1 MFILFKNWRQDLSA
15 SLTVF
20 FVALPLCLGI
30 GLASTSVGGM
40 SPSPLTGIVAGII
53 GGVVVASFSG
63 SRLGVSGPAAG
74 LITIVIAS
82 IATLGSFQ
90 AVLTAL
96 ILAGVFQIVFSVL
109 KAGIIAS
116 YLPSGVIKGM
126 LAAIGITLILKEI
139 PHLVGYDKN
148 YIGDESFFQLD
159 GHNTLSEL
167 MYSFGAFD
175 SGIALIGLLS
185 LLLLWIFDQKRV
197 KSFVLFKYFPPLLVV
212 IIIGTLLNVSF
223 GLTGHDFEIAK
234 EHMVQIP
241 KLSSWSTFKTQLFF
255 PDFSFFLNYKTYL
268 IALTIASIASLETL
282 LSVEAID
289 RQDPLKAITPTNKE
303 LFAQGLGNIISGFIG
318 GLPITQVIVR
328 STANLN
334 AGGTS
339 KLSAI
344 FHGFWLIL
352 AVVLFSPIL
361 NKIPLA
367 TLAAILIMVGYK
379 LTNVK
384 LIKQQFSKGWDQFIP
399 FAATIVG
406 ILLTDLLK
414 GIGIGLVVAVV
425 YILKRNFKANH
436 EILTQA
442 DVIEIKLG
450 ENVNFLNIAHI
461 KSELMNLKDG
471 SKVRINT
478 KHSKTL
484 DFDIQELLV
493 DFIEVSAKT
502 RNIEVT
508 YEGIPLIKS

>member
-1 MFILFKNWRQDLSA
+1 MYLLFKNWRQDLSS
-15 SLTVF
+15 SLVVF

-30 GLASTSVGGM
+30 GLASTTVEGM
-40 SPSPLTGIVAGII
+40 LPSPLTGLIAGII
-53 GGVVVASFSG
+53 GGIVVAGVSG

-74 LITIVIAS
+74 LITIVIAA
-82 IATLGSFQ
+82 IGTLGSFEGF
-90 AVLTAL
+90 LTAL
-96 ILAGVFQIVFSVL
+96 ILAGLFQMVFSVL

-139 PHLVGYDKN
+139 PHLVGYDKD
-148 YIGDESFFQLD
+148 YFGDESFFQMD

-167 MYSFGAFD
+167 VYSFGAFD
-175 SGIALIGLLS
+175 PGIALIGLLS
-185 LLLLWIFDQKRV
+185 LLLLWIFDQK
-197 KSFVLFKYFPPLLVV
+197 KIKTFVLFKYFPPLLVV

-241 KLSSWSTFKTQLFF
+241 KLSSWKTFKTQLFF

-268 IALTIASIASLETL
+268 VALTIASIASLETL

-289 RQDPLKAITPTNKE
+289 RQDPIKAVTPTNRE
-303 LFAQGLGNIISGFIG
+303 LFAQGLGNIISGFVG
-318 GLPITQVIVR
+318 GLPVTQVIVR

-352 AVVLFSPIL
+352 AVFVFSPIL

-379 LTNVK
+379 LTNLK
-384 LIKQQFSKGWDQFIP
+384 LLKQQFSKGWDQFIP

-425 YILKRNFKANH
+425 YILKRNFKSNH
-436 EILTQA
+436 EITVQQEE
-442 DVIEIKLG
+442 IEIKLG

-461 KSELMNLKDG
+461 KSELMNLQDG
-471 SKVRINT
+471 CRVKINSK
-478 KHSKTL
+478 KSKSL
-484 DFDIQELLV
+484 DYDIQELLS
-493 DFIEVSAKT
+493 DFIEVGAKT
-502 RNIEVT
+502 RNIKVT
-508 YEGIPLIKS
+508 YEGIPLLKS